1 VSKGGKSSLFDQNK
15 SHATKIF
22 KDTRSSLQQV
32 KPGPKKADLHTVM
45 DSMDTQ
51 AINELEEKDM
61 LDMLYRQVVGQNYKD
76 DKILDSLNKRIKH
89 MNRVRKLKR
98 EQEQQR
104 KKTKTD
110 VQYET
115 QVMIESLMMLCDPYM
130 Q

>member
-1 VSKGGKSSLFDQNK
+1 
-15 SHATKIF
+15 
-22 KDTRSSLQQV
+22 
-32 KPGPKKADLHTVM
+32 M

-51 AINELEEKDM
+51 ANNELEEKDM

-104 KKTKTD
+104 KKTKTEY
-110 VQYET
+110 QG
-115 QVMIESLMMLCDPYM
+115 IE
-130 Q
+130 

>member
-1 VSKGGKSSLFDQNK
+1 
-15 SHATKIF
+15 
-22 KDTRSSLQQV
+22 
-32 KPGPKKADLHTVM
+32 
-45 DSMDTQ
+45 
-51 AINELEEKDM
+51 
-61 LDMLYRQVVGQNYKD
+61 
-76 DKILDSLNKRIKH
+76 

-115 QVMIESLMMLCDPYM
+115 QVMIESLMMLCDPYI

>member
-1 VSKGGKSSLFDQNK
+1 
-15 SHATKIF
+15 
-22 KDTRSSLQQV
+22 
-32 KPGPKKADLHTVM
+32 M